1 MNSLRTL
8 TRLAIPLALVVS
20 VTSAEAQQKPLK
32 EQVAGVWTLVS
43 GSQIGADANGL
54 LILDSSGHM
63 SMQIIRP
70 GRPKFASN
78 SRMQGTADENKGSVQ
93 GMISY
98 FGRYTVSEANKTHHL
113 SDRAQ
118 LVPQLG
124 CDRTKTAVHRHR
136 GRVEIH
142 QSSALKRRCA
152 RAARMETQRSSDQAG
167 GDS

>member
-20 VTSAEAQQKPLK
+20 VTSAEAQQRPLK
-32 EQVAGVWTLVS
+32 EQVAGVWSLVS

-98 FGRYTVSEANKTHHL
+98 FGRYTVSEADKTITYQIERSSYPNWDATEQKRPFTVTADEL
-113 SDRAQ
+113 RYTNPAPSSGGAPAQ
-118 LVPQLG
+118 L
-124 CDRTKTAVHRHR
+124 
-136 GRVEIH
+136 IW
-142 QSSALKRRCA
+142 KRA
-152 RAARMETQRSSDQAG
+152 K
-167 GDS
+167 